1 MKYAMGLHLGG
12 FCGTKQVAFLMD
24 SGALGV
30 IEALSS
36 CQAPKGSWGT
46 AFYSNLVSQGLGVR
60 AEESQAAWS
69 MVGMCFGGTAVPSD

>member
-30 IEALSS
+30 IRAL
-36 CQAPKGSWGT
+36 CLQAPKGSWGT
-46 AFYSNLVSQGLGVR
+46 ASIPTLSPRDWGEGRKRARQRGPWLGCALER
-60 AEESQAAWS
+60 
-69 MVGMCFGGTAVPSD
+69 FGGAK